1 MLKDA
6 SATAI
11 YGSRGANG
19 VIVITTKAPAMG
31 KLRVTYRGDLNLEV
45 PDLNSYDVLN
55 ACQKLEIEKKAG
67 LWSETNLTDLAT
79 YNKILN
85 DINSGVNTD
94 WLSQPLRVVSVIGI
108 TCVWREETKPF
119 VMLLRSSIMMS
130 RG

>member
-1 MLKDA
+1 
-6 SATAI
+6 
-11 YGSRGANG
+11 
-19 VIVITTKAPAMG
+19 MG

-85 DINSGVNTD
+85 DKYGLAVPAFTG
-94 WLSQPLRVVSVIGI
+94 R
-108 TCVWREETKPF
+108 C
-119 VMLLRSSIMMS
+119 RSSA
-130 RG
+130 